1 MKIMKKLLSFD
12 LKADFGMLKKP
23 DTNEPVYLTFN
34 MLHKP
39 ALLGIMG
46 AIAGKAGFVKNGELP
61 EYYMLFKDL
70 QVSIM
75 PLEDEKTG
83 KKYHE
88 NGNFTKTI
96 VKYNNST
103 GMASEETGGN
113 LMVSEQTLIAP
124 AFRCFVLLDNE
135 IAEQKILH
143 DNILAYK
150 AEYVPYLG
158 KNECSLWWD
167 NATELA
173 YSDFKPEGSFKI
185 DSLFVKEESV
195 KDGKKKARFSPGIR
209 KDFDNMPFM
218 FFENLPHSYLPA
230 PLFQYDYMPFA
241 FTNFEL
247 KEEYCPTES
256 FQLIKTEKNV
266 VQLF

>member
-1 MKIMKKLLSFD
+1 MKKLISFD

-39 ALLGIMG
+39 ALLGILG

-96 VKYNNST
+96 IKYNNST

-124 AFRCFVLLDNE
+124 AFRCFVLLDIENVD
-135 IAEQKILH
+135 QKILY
-143 DNILAYK
+143 DNILGYK

-167 NATELA
+167 NVQVLKYVE
-173 YSDFKPEGSFKI
+173 FKSEGEFII
-185 DSLFVKEESV
+185 DSLFIKEESV
-195 KDGKKKARFSPGIR
+195 KDGKTRPRFIPGKR
-209 KDFDNMPFM
+209 KDFNNLPFM
-218 FFENLPHSYLPA
+218 YFENLPHSYLGT
-230 PLFQYDYMPFA
+230 PLFQYDYQAFA
-241 FTNFEL
+241 YTNHEL
-247 KEEYCPTES
+247 KEDYSPTES
-256 FQLIKTEKNV
+256 FQLIKTESNV
-266 VQLF
+266 IQLF